1 MASLITEFKRRVEK
15 IINGSR
21 PKVPP
26 IGTNHVDD
34 YNLWTS
40 DTLYKG
46 ELGLNLT
53 EGTLFSQDGRQPVEL
68 NKEDAVMSGH
78 VLQTSGVSSQY
89 LTITQGK
96 YRIQG
101 KTYYTPTPVDVVA
114 TNIYIEP
121 NTSSYPRIDT
131 ICIKG
136 DPTTY
141 YTGLDLYGTQFLV
154 VKGTPTTEP
163 EPPDVPS
170 GYFFIGCCWIYP
182 NGLPTSTLY
191 PISHSVG
198 ALSTFPLPVV
208 TTKDFVQRR
217 RLTVHPWNYNTLL
230 FSQQIV
236 KYQQQLYW
244 VIVTHQSS
252 GSSIQDDI
260 DDGKIIKICC
270 GTGGGGIQG
279 GQGLQGNAFQDI
291 GSYPTDGNWSDGL
304 FAWTPTTLIL
314 DAFDDINKFLLKQTE
329 SSPSTI
335 PSNQLNNNTIE
346 TKNGFSARWYDT
358 GIIET
363 NVFTDQELP
372 IVQSISPFRSYETG
386 EIYGFCDFNGFQE
399 DTTKH
404 NVAPST
410 HPPATTYNET
420 GTVLSLDLEK
430 NDAFAGNE
438 DLEGKLFNDFT
449 YELAKTG
456 SVLPASDTIQYMMG
470 VAYDSQYGNTRAEL
484 EFYVEQISTAPLL
497 SNVDVKGVWTGKYVS
512 GVPVLFSGDIV
523 RFSFDAE
530 NCVGYFY
537 HKDHIV
543 KILGPY
549 VNQKNL
555 PQTDV
560 SCTSTLPFTSLS
572 QIVNFTDAESDII
585 SGSYNTSLTQ
595 TFNLSVH
602 NAKGIGISGIQNVTN
617 VTTSAYKIYIDDIS
631 QEENYRYTSGIGTY
645 PTTGYG
651 NLYTLLDSQVDLSIG
666 GNEELQLWCGRYQYP
681 QGDYTNSDMIDISLS
696 NVSGPDY
703 SGISGK
709 RWATFNLGL
718 VSNVKFLSF
727 AIKGSSGLNVDL
739 DNGTTMS
746 NNISLYV
753 KVDGTSPTF
762 GWVDANE
769 AYNPIL
775 IENPTDNGDPALDLG
790 SSNATIRRV
799 TFGQNAKS
807 GYVYVRIGFDET
819 SNISFTTIDSY
830 EQTTINQDWVY
841 FTLGNVLN
849 VNQVEFTINNTN
861 GTITSDFIDGI
872 KMTENLDIQLRVD
885 GSSSTDWLD
894 ANSKYISGNPVNYN
908 DAALDVDNSTATQR
922 TITFGSTTRTGE
934 VQVRIRGNYKVF
946 SGVTLL

>member
-15 IINGSR
+15 IITGSR

-26 IGTNHVDD
+26 VGTNHVDD

-68 NKEDAVMSGH
+68 NKEDAILSGH
-78 VLQTSGVSSQY
+78 ILQTSGVSSQY

-96 YRIQG
+96 FRIQG

-136 DPTTY
+136 DPTMY
-141 YTGLDLYGTQFLV
+141 YSGLDLYGTEFLV
-154 VKGTPTTEP
+154 VKGTPATEP
-163 EPPDVPS
+163 FPPDVPS
-170 GYFFIGCCWIYP
+170 GYYFVGVCWIYP

-191 PISHSVG
+191 PLSHSYG
-198 ALSTFPLPVV
+198 TLSTFPLPVV
-208 TTKDFVQRR
+208 DTKDFVQRR

-236 KYQQQLYW
+236 KYNQQLYW

-260 DDGKIIKICC
+260 DDGKIVQICC
-270 GTGGGGIQG
+270 GGGGGGNQG
-279 GQGLQGNAFQDI
+279 MQGPAFSDI
-291 GSYPTDGNWSDGL
+291 GSYPTDGNWNDGL
-304 FAWTPTTLIL
+304 FSWTPATLIL
-314 DAFDDINKFLLKQTE
+314 DAFDDINKFLLKQIE
-329 SSPSTI
+329 STPSTI

-346 TKNGFSARWYDT
+346 VKNGFSARWYDT
-358 GIIET
+358 GLVET

-372 IVQSISPFRSYETG
+372 VIQSISPFRSYENG
-386 EIYGFCDFNGFQE
+386 QIYGYCDFNG
-399 DTTKH
+399 TTDVTSVH
-404 NVAPST
+404 NVAPSV
-410 HPPATTYNET
+410 HPPASNINET
-420 GTVLSLDLEK
+420 GSLLSLDLIK
-430 NDAFAGNE
+430 NDAFAGNTE
-438 DLEGKLFNDFT
+438 LEGKLFNQFT
-449 YELAKTG
+449 FELAKTG
-456 SVLPASDTIQYMMG
+456 AVLPASDTIQYMMG
-470 VAYDSQYGNTRAEL
+470 MAYDSDFGNTTAEL
-484 EFYVEQISTAPLL
+484 DFYVEQVSTAPLL
-497 SNVDVKGVWTGKYVS
+497 SSVDVKGLWSSKYVS
-512 GVPVLFSGDIV
+512 GVPVLFAGDLI

-555 PQTDV
+555 PQTDS
-560 SCTSTLPFTSLS
+560 SCTSSLPFTALS
-572 QIVNFTDAESDII
+572 QIVNFTDSESDII
-585 SGSYNTSLTQ
+585 AGSYNTSLTQ
-595 TFNLSVH
+595 TFDLSVH
-602 NAKGIGISGIQNVTN
+602 NAKGVGTVGIQNVTN
-617 VTTSAYKIYIDDIS
+617 VTTSAYKIFIDDIS
-631 QEENYRYTSGIGTY
+631 QEASVRLSSGIGTY
-645 PTTGYG
+645 PITGYG
-651 NLYTLLDSQVDLSIG
+651 NLYSSLDSQTDLTTA
-666 GNEELQLWCGRYQYP
+666 GNEELQLWCNNYQYP
-681 QGDYTNSDMIDISLS
+681 SGDYTASDMIDIGLL

-703 SGISGK
+703 SGLSGT

-718 VSNVKFLSF
+718 ITNQKYINLV
-727 AIKGSSGLNVDL
+727 IKGAVGIGMDL

-746 NNISLYV
+746 NNIALYV
-753 KVDGTSPTF
+753 RVDGTTPTN

-769 AYNPIL
+769 AYNPIS
-775 IENPTDNGDPALDLG
+775 IENPSDDGDPALDLG
-790 SSNATIRRV
+790 SSNATVRRV
-799 TFGQNAKS
+799 TFGQQAKS
-807 GYVYVRIGFDET
+807 GYVYVRIGLDET
-819 SNISFTTIDSY
+819 SNVTFSSIDNY

-841 FTLGNVLN
+841 FNIGSIINETEVT
-849 VNQVEFTINNTN
+849 FTINNTN
-861 GTITSDFIDGI
+861 GTIVADFVDGI
-872 KMTENLDIQLRVD
+872 TMTENIDIQLRVV

-894 ANSKYISGNPVNYN
+894 ANAKYISGDPVNYN
-908 DAALDVDNSTATQR
+908 EAALDVNNSTATER
-922 TITFGSTTRTGE
+922 TVTFGSIGRTGE

>member
-15 IINGSR
+15 ILTSSR

-26 IGTNHVDD
+26 VGTNHVDD

-46 ELGLNLT
+46 ELGINLS

-68 NKEDAVMSGH
+68 NKEDAILSGH

-121 NTSSYPRIDT
+121 NTSSFPRIDT
-131 ICIKG
+131 VCIKG
-136 DPTTY
+136 DPTMFY
-141 YTGLDLYGTQFLV
+141 PGLDLYGTEFLV
-154 VKGTPTTEP
+154 VKGTPATEP

-170 GYFFIGCCWIYP
+170 GYYFVGCCWIYP

-198 ALSTFPLPVV
+198 ALSTFPLPVIS
-208 TTKDFVQRR
+208 TKDFIQRR
-217 RLTVHPWNYNTLL
+217 RLTVYPWDNNTLL
-230 FSQQIV
+230 FSEQIV
-236 KYQQQLYW
+236 KYGQQLYW

-260 DDGKIIKICC
+260 DDGKIIQICC
-270 GTGGGGIQG
+270 GGGGGGNQG
-279 GQGLQGNAFQDI
+279 MQGPAFSDI

-304 FAWTPTTLIL
+304 FTWTPSTLIL
-314 DAFDDINKFLLKQTE
+314 DAFDDVNKFLLKSVE

-335 PSNQLNNNTIE
+335 PTNQLNNNTIE
-346 TKNGFSARWYDT
+346 TQNGFSARWYDT
-358 GIIET
+358 GIVET

-372 IVQSISPFRSYETG
+372 VIQSISAFRSYETG
-386 EIYGFCDFNGFQE
+386 EIYGYCDFNGFTE
-399 DTTKH
+399 ETSKH
-404 NVAPST
+404 NVAPSV
-410 HPPATTYNET
+410 HPPSTLINET

-430 NDAFAGNE
+430 NDAFAGNDE
-438 DLEGKLFNDFT
+438 LEGKLFNQFT
-449 YELAKTG
+449 FELAKTG
-456 SVLPASDTIQYMMG
+456 AVLPASDTIQYMMG
-470 VAYDSQYGNTRAEL
+470 VAYDSDFGNTTAEID
-484 EFYVEQISTAPLL
+484 FYVEQISSAPLL
-497 SNVDVKGVWTGKYVS
+497 SSVDVKGLWSSKYVS
-512 GVPVLFSGDIV
+512 GVPVLFAGDLV

-549 VNQKNL
+549 VNLKNL
-555 PQTDV
+555 PQTDS
-560 SCTSTLPFTSLS
+560 SCTSTLPFTALS

-585 SGSYNTSLTQ
+585 AGSSSTSLSQ

-602 NAKGIGISGIQNVTN
+602 NAKGVGVTGIQNVTN

-631 QEENYRYTSGIGTY
+631 EEASVRYTSGQGNY

-651 NLYTLLDSQVDLSIG
+651 NLYSSLDSETDLTTG
-666 GNEELQLWCGRYQYP
+666 GNEELQLWCGTYRYP
-681 QGDYTNSDMIDISLS
+681 DGDYTSSDMIDISLV
-696 NVSGPDY
+696 NISGPDY
-703 SGISGK
+703 TGLSGT
-709 RWATFNLGL
+709 RWATFYLGSITNEKYINF
-718 VSNVKFLSF
+718 V
-727 AIKGSSGLNVDL
+727 IKGATGLSVDL
-739 DNGTTMS
+739 DNGTTLS

-753 KVDGTSPTF
+753 RVDGSTPTN

-769 AYNPIL
+769 AYNPIAL
-775 IENPTDNGDPALDLG
+775 LNPTDDGDPALDLG
-790 SSNATIRRV
+790 SSNATVKRV
-799 TFGQNAKS
+799 TFGQEAKT
-807 GYVYVRIGFDET
+807 GDVYVRIGIDET
-819 SNISFTTIDSY
+819 SNVTFTSIDNY

-841 FTLGNVLN
+841 FTIGNIVSETEL
-849 VNQVEFTINNTN
+849 EFTINNTN
-861 GTITSDFIDGI
+861 GTITSDFVDGI
-872 KMTENLDIQLRVD
+872 RMTENLDIQLRVV

-908 DAALDVDNSTATQR
+908 EAALDVDNSTATQR
-922 TITFGSTTRTGE
+922 TITFGSTSRTGE